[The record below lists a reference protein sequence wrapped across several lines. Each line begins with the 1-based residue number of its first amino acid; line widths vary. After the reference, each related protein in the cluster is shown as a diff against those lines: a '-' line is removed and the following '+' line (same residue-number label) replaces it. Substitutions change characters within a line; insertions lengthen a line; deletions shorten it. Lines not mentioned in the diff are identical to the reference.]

1 MTDRQEFI
9 HPLLSADPHG
19 LSFLSRSQETPLIEI
34 SEKVALCCSKY
45 FFDHS
50 KVRFTTNIVNTECTP
65 QNRMTAALQH
75 CMILCSELPFP
86 VFQGSLIFFLTVP
99 ICCVIREK
107 NYNI

>member
-45 FFDHS
+45 FFLREKTLVPSHS
-50 KVRFTTNIVNTECTP
+50 ASGFITP
-65 QNRMTAALQH
+65 QQVEVER
-75 CMILCSELPFP
+75 
-86 VFQGSLIFFLTVP
+86 
-99 ICCVIREK
+99 
-107 NYNI
+107 